1 MQHCTNF
8 LRNSVCTLHCALF
21 DLSEIARWYYMCF
34 DPWYASSPW
43 ITRAGYCCKYSLCP
57 CPPPAKKKNS
67 ARFLHSNHEFLVFK
81 QPPLLFVVPE
91 SIIYPSFTNAF
102 STCQPGTGCLYQGHK
117 GVVPRWARRLGFC
130 DVANQR
136 RQWHER
142 QICFRERWRCQPGIL
157 SSVLYFKIYTPYW
170 RWLLILQEHVFA
182 SSMADLEKTKGD
194 NLPPLRN
201 PPKMECAEDLTN
213 LSHLNEPSGGAYYYE
228 YRCLYEIG

>member
-8 LRNSVCTLHCALF
+8 LRNSVCTALCF
-21 DLSEIARWYYMCF
+21 IRFVRDSKMVLYVLWSLVREFPLNHTSWLLLQIQPLPLS
-34 DPWYASSPW
+34 SS
-43 ITRAGYCCKYSLCP
+43 CQ
-57 CPPPAKKKNS
+57 KKNS

-157 SSVLYFKIYTPYW
+157 SSVLYFKIYKPYW